1 MDETKVEVGSEAAE
15 LEDDGSLVLAED
27 GEGDDGDDVMIES
40 AEDGSVT
47 DGADGAADE
56 NGDADGQDEG
66 GIDDEF
72 DFESEIAKAFAEDE
86 DENEESEE
94 KSAEGASDNTPG
106 GDAEDQAAAEKKAAE
121 PEKKEESTEARELRE
136 LKAKYEK
143 LERRSK
149 DALRSLG
156 MDETDAVA
164 GLERLAQEQS
174 DMSPEEYKNDLKLRD
189 DAEAKRVSDDQERE
203 RARREKIKADIA
215 AMKKADLEAIH
226 IAFPASKKY
235 ERVDDIPNFARYKQ
249 LRDAGNTPEEAYAA
263 VNPAGISEG
272 ARAAEHKAR
281 LDASKSHLKSAVGRS
296 TGAGVAIPRS
306 EYRMIKSM
314 LGDDVSD
321 AEIAKYYKKVKG

>member
-27 GEGDDGDDVMIES
+27 GESDDGADVMIES
-40 AEDGSVT
+40 AEDGSIA
-47 DGADGAADE
+47 DGADGEADE
-56 NGDADGQDEG
+56 NGDTDKQDEG
-66 GIDDEF
+66 GASDEF
-72 DFESEIAKAFAEDE
+72 DFETELAKAFDEDE

-94 KSAEGASDNTPG
+94 KSAEGASDNTPD
-106 GDAEDQAAAEKKAAE
+106 GDAEGQAAAEKKTAE
-121 PEKKEESTEARELRE
+121 PEKKEESPEARELRE

-149 DALRSLG
+149 DALKSLG

-174 DMSPEEYKNDLKLRD
+174 DMSPEEYENDLKLRD
-189 DAEAKRVSDDQERE
+189 DAEAKRVSEEQERE
-203 RARREKIKADIA
+203 RARREKIIADVA

-226 IAFPASKKY
+226 IAYPASKKY

-249 LRDAGNTPEEAYAA
+249 LRDAGNTPEEAYRA

-272 ARAAEHKAR
+272 ARATEHKAR
-281 LDASKSHLKSAVGRS
+281 LDASKAHLKSAVGRS